1 MTAGQARSGTER
13 HEAPGPASDT
23 APGGGDGGRRDLAD
37 RPVSHAPL
45 LVAAGAAA
53 LLVAAPLVLGP
64 YPVTTAT
71 RILAFAVLVLS
82 VDLLTGVTGLPTLG
96 QAAYFGVGAYT
107 AALVGIHVT
116 ADAAAQVIAAC
127 VAGLIAAAVTGWIAV
142 RARGIVFFMLTLAIG
157 ESVHQVADTW
167 SALGA
172 SNGLSG
178 MPPIRLF
185 GSPPL
190 LAAGFV
196 YWWVL
201 AVAIA
206 VFAAVTLVARSPYG
220 RTLRGIRDN
229 EPRMRA
235 LGYRTAAAR
244 YGVFCLAGAVAG
256 VGGALWAA
264 QARFVSPG
272 DLGFEVAA
280 LALLSVVIGGAG
292 SLWGPCLG
300 AALVLIVRDNLSA
313 SLGGHGPLL
322 LGLVFIAVVFL
333 MPRGVAGVI
342 GTRRRRSRTRTEI
355 SS

>member
-1 MTAGQARSGTER
+1 MRAGPTRTGTSRDDAPVPPPAKSGIG
-13 HEAPGPASDT
+13 EAG
-23 APGGGDGGRRDLAD
+23 D
-37 RPVSHAPL
+37 RPVSRRAVLLAAAATVLPAAAPL
-45 LVAAGAAA
+45 L
-53 LLVAAPLVLGP
+53 LGP
-64 YPVTTAT
+64 YPVSTLT
-71 RILAFAVLVLS
+71 RMLAFAVLVLS

-96 QAAYFGVGAYT
+96 QAAYFGAGAYT
-107 AALVGIHVT
+107 AVLVGVHVT
-116 ADAAAQVIAAC
+116 ADAAVQVL
-127 VAGLIAAAVTGWIAV
+127 AGLLAGLAAAVVTGWVAV
-142 RARGIVFFMLTLAIG
+142 RARGIVFLMLTLAIG
-157 ESVHQVADTW
+157 ESVHQISDTW
-167 SALGA
+167 SALGG

-178 MPPIRLF
+178 MPPISLF
-185 GSPPL
+185 GGPSL

-206 VFAAVTLVARSPYG
+206 VYAAVALVARSPYG

-272 DLGFEVAA
+272 DLSFEVAA
-280 LALLSVVIGGAG
+280 LALLSVVIGGKG

-300 AALVLIVRDNLSA
+300 AALVLLVRDNLSA

-333 MPRGVAGVI
+333 MPRGLAGVL
-342 GTRRRRSRTRTEI
+342 GARRRRGSGGPP
-355 SS
+355 